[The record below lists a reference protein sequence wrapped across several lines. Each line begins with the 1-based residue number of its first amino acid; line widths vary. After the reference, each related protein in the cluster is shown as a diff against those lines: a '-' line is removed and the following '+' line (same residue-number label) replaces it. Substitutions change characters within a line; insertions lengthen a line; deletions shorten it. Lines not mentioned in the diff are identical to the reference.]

1 MMASDQSELDSFYR
15 KFLGL
20 RKFGRNATLRMES
33 GPDGKCLVNLQLE
46 LPTRS
51 EPGPG
56 HDVPIVVCGGEAPVL
71 VHGGDAPVLGG
82 RNCRRQEYFRKSKRG
97 GLRSRER
104 RKLRR
109 EAERMRIEA
118 EQAYN
123 DAADAD
129 RVESGTKF
137 DTTEEVDRNSEENSD
152 GTESDASEAE
162 SEEASNL
169 ESTEAEETS
178 GKEVVDSQS
187 YEIRLKRMDSKL
199 KAVVSCIGKEEMWRT
214 LVRQEK
220 SGPPIRKMLFLRNYP
235 EFLSQMSNQA
245 MLEFLGFEDDDTEV
259 ENPNAGSTKYSEA
272 EE

>member
-1 MMASDQSELDSFYR
+1 M
-15 KFLGL
+15 
-20 RKFGRNATLRMES
+20 
-33 GPDGKCLVNLQLE
+33 
-46 LPTRS
+46 
-51 EPGPG
+51 
-56 HDVPIVVCGGEAPVL
+56 PIVVCGGEAPIL
-71 VHGGDAPVLGG
+71 VHGGDVPVLGKQSVEHQENFFDRSGGDG
-82 RNCRRQEYFRKSKRG
+82 RNCRRQEYSRKSKRG

-118 EQAYN
+118 EQASN
-123 DAADAD
+123 DAVDC
-129 RVESGTKF
+129 VETGTKF

-199 KAVVSCIGKEEMWRT
+199 KAVVSCIGKEEMWKT